1 MVHKM
6 NVAQAAD
13 DVERS
18 VLNYL
23 EDLNGAHV
31 SMLQVFN
38 YLTMGATKDAP
49 VTLNFFNTLLGS
61 MRAVGAIEIDKKNKT
76 IAITEAG
83 LSLLRARDQWAKEIK
98 EIASVKAGA

>member
-1 MVHKM
+1 MAFRKT
-6 NVAQAAD
+6 VAQSAD
-13 DVERS
+13 DAERS
-18 VLNYL
+18 ILNYL
-23 EDLNGAHV
+23 EDFNGSYV

-38 YLTMGATKDAP
+38 YVSMLALGEP

>member
-1 MVHKM
+1 MAHRKS
-6 NVAQAAD
+6 VAKAAD

-18 VLNYL
+18 ILNYL
-23 EDLNGAHV
+23 EDFNGAHV

-38 YLTMGATKDAP
+38 YASTFGLIDEQP

-61 MRAVGAIEIDKKNKT
+61 MRSVGAIEIDKKNKT

-83 LSLLRARDQWAKEIK
+83 LSLLRSRDEWNK
-98 EIASVKAGA
+98 EIAGIGAGAQ